1 MHFPTTPSRRRVLAA
16 GLGASAIVVLPSAA
30 PAQVQVPA
38 QAQADTYPN
47 KQIRF
52 IVSFPAGSA
61 TDQVARLV
69 APQITRQTGQ
79 TVIVDNRGGA
89 SGFIAAEAAAKA
101 PPDGYTVLITT
112 GTTHAANPALFKKL
126 PYDPVKDFVPVAALS
141 DNGFILVVPPSFPAA
156 TVQEMAALARANP
169 GKYSFASANA
179 PSRIGGEM
187 FKMMAGVNLLHVPY
201 KGAPQALT
209 DVLGGQV
216 SMMWTDLR
224 TGMPQVLGG
233 KLKALAVTTRTR
245 LKLTPQI
252 PTMIEA
258 GYPDYVLTNWVGA
271 YLPAGT
277 SPAIAAKLNALLQVA
292 VKAETAAY
300 EASGSEV
307 MVVSLDDF
315 AKLQA
320 RDTAMWARVTKAAG
334 MEPE

>member
-16 GLGASAIVVLPSAA
+16 SVGVSAIAALPSALL
-30 PAQVQVPA
+30 AQT
-38 QAQADTYPN
+38 DSYPN
-47 KQIRF
+47 KQLRF

-61 TDQVARLV
+61 TDQVARLI

-89 SGFIAAEAAAKA
+89 SGFIAAEAVAKA
-101 PPDGYTVLITT
+101 PPDGYTILITT

-126 PYDPVKDFVPVAALS
+126 PYDPVKDFVPVSALS
-141 DNGFILVVPPSFPAA
+141 DNGFILVVPPSFPAN

-187 FKMMAGVNLLHVPY
+187 FKMMAGVDLLHVPY

-252 PTMIEA
+252 PTMIDA

-271 YLPAGT
+271 YLPANT
-277 SPAIAAKLNALLQVA
+277 PPAIAAKLNSLLQVA

-300 EASGSEV
+300 ESTGSEV
-307 MVVSLDDF
+307 MLVGLDDF

>member
-16 GLGASAIVVLPSAA
+16 SVGVSAIAALPSALL
-30 PAQVQVPA
+30 AQT
-38 QAQADTYPN
+38 DSYPN
-47 KQIRF
+47 KQLRF

-61 TDQVARLV
+61 TDQVARLI

-141 DNGFILVVPPSFPAA
+141 DNGFILVVPPSFPAN
-156 TVQEMAALARANP
+156 TVQEMAALAKANP

-224 TGMPQVLGG
+224 TGMPQVQGG

-271 YLPAGT
+271 YLPANT
-277 SPAIAAKLNALLQVA
+277 PPAIAAKLNSLLQVA

-300 EASGSEV
+300 ESTGSEV
-307 MVVSLDDF
+307 MLVGLDDF

>member
-1 MHFPTTPSRRRVLAA
+1 MHSPIFLSSRRRVIVNLLAA
-16 GLGASAIVVLPSAA
+16 ALGTGASLGLPSAA
-30 PAQVQVPA
+30 
-38 QAQADTYPN
+38 QAQTDNYPS
-47 KQIRF
+47 KPLRF

-69 APQITRQTGQ
+69 APQITKLTGQ

-89 SGFIAAEAAAKA
+89 SGFIAADAVAKA

-126 PYDPVKDFVPVAALS
+126 PYDPVKDFVPVSALS
-141 DNGFILVVPPSFPAA
+141 DNGFILVVPPSFPAN
-156 TVQEMAALARANP
+156 TVQEMAALAKANP

-224 TGMPQVLGG
+224 TGMPQVQGG

-252 PTMIEA
+252 PTMIDA

-271 YLPAGT
+271 YLPANT
-277 SPAIAAKLNALLQVA
+277 PPAIAAKLNSLLQVA

-300 EASGSEV
+300 EATGSEV
-307 MVVSLDDF
+307 MLVGLDDF

>member
-1 MHFPTTPSRRRVLAA
+1 MHFPTAPSRRRVLAA
-16 GLGASAIVVLPSAA
+16 NVAVSVIAALPSALL
-30 PAQVQVPA
+30 AQT
-38 QAQADTYPN
+38 DSYPN
-47 KQIRF
+47 KQLRF

-61 TDQVARLV
+61 TDQVARLI
-69 APQITRQTGQ
+69 APQITKQTGQ

-89 SGFIAAEAAAKA
+89 SGFIAAEAVAKA

-141 DNGFILVVPPSFPAA
+141 DNGFILVVPPSFPAN

-187 FKMMAGVNLLHVPY
+187 FKMRAGVDLLHVPY

-224 TGMPQVLGG
+224 TGMPQVQGG

-252 PTMIEA
+252 PTMIDA

-271 YLPAGT
+271 YLPANT
-277 SPAIAAKLNALLQVA
+277 PPAIAARLNTLLQIA

-300 EASGSEV
+300 EATGSEV
-307 MVVSLDDF
+307 MLVGLDDC

>member
-1 MHFPTTPSRRRVLAA
+1 
-16 GLGASAIVVLPSAA
+16 
-30 PAQVQVPA
+30 
-38 QAQADTYPN
+38 
-47 KQIRF
+47 
-52 IVSFPAGSA
+52 
-61 TDQVARLV
+61 
-69 APQITRQTGQ
+69 
-79 TVIVDNRGGA
+79 
-89 SGFIAAEAAAKA
+89 
-101 PPDGYTVLITT
+101 
-112 GTTHAANPALFKKL
+112 
-126 PYDPVKDFVPVAALS
+126 
-141 DNGFILVVPPSFPAA
+141 
-156 TVQEMAALARANP
+156 MAALARANP

-224 TGMPQVLGG
+224 TGMPQVQGG

-252 PTMIEA
+252 PTMIDA

-277 SPAIAAKLNALLQVA
+277 SPAIAARLNTLLQIA

-300 EASGSEV
+300 ESTGSEV
-307 MVVSLDDF
+307 MLVGLDEF

>member
-1 MHFPTTPSRRRVLAA
+1 MNSSKMLSRKTLSRRRILAA
-16 GLGASAIVVLPSAA
+16 SGAALALPTLGLPSLAR
-30 PAQVQVPA
+30 
-38 QAQADTYPN
+38 AQADTYPN
-47 KQIRF
+47 KQLRF

-89 SGFIAAEAAAKA
+89 SGFIASEAVAKA

-126 PYDPVKDFVPVAALS
+126 PYDPVKDFVPVAALA
-141 DNGFILVVPPSFPAA
+141 DNGFILVVPPSFPAN

-201 KGAPQALT
+201 KGSPQALT

-233 KLKALAVTTRTR
+233 KMKALAVTTRTR
-245 LKLTPQI
+245 LKLTPQV

-258 GYPDYVLTNWVGA
+258 GYPDYLLTNWVGA

-277 SPAIAAKLNALLQVA
+277 PPAIAAKLSSMMTIA

-307 MVVSLDDF
+307 MYVGLDDF